1 MIRDLDATIQTMLD
15 TLAAPGSELAGAD
28 ISFDL
33 PDAEWRGSLANL
45 TVNCY
50 LYDVRE
56 NLELRTN
63 ERLIQR
69 SELGVPMA
77 LRRPPVRID
86 CTYCITAWSPA
97 TAESVLEEHRLLSQV
112 LRLLL
117 QNPTIPSG
125 VLQGSLATQIPPYPR
140 VIAAPDAIKNGP
152 EFWGALDQQLKPSL
166 NYIITLA
173 MLLDDEPPEGTVLD
187 LVQEVNVDAEAEHLA
202 DDPSLPLHNSP
213 LARYWRHR
221 QAGS

>member
-1 MIRDLDATIQTMLD
+1 APRVAEDGQSGGSPGVWFVCTPDWAAAIMIRDLDATIQTLLE
-15 TLAAPGSELAGAD
+15 TLAPPGSELADAD

-97 TAESVLEEHRLLSQV
+97 TA
-112 LRLLL
+112 
-117 QNPTIPSG
+117 
-125 VLQGSLATQIPPYPR
+125 
-140 VIAAPDAIKNGP
+140 
-152 EFWGALDQQLKPSL
+152 
-166 NYIITLA
+166 
-173 MLLDDEPPEGTVLD
+173 
-187 LVQEVNVDAEAEHLA
+187 
-202 DDPSLPLHNSP
+202 
-213 LARYWRHR
+213 
-221 QAGS
+221 